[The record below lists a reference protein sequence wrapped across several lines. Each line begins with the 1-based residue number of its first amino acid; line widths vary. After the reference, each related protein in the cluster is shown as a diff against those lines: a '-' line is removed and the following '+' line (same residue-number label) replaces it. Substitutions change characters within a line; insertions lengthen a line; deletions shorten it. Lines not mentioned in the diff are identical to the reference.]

1 MYILFHHNLLCIL
14 GPVCEDPGH
23 PPDGQQI
30 AVSYEQG
37 EEVQFSCLRPGYEP
51 YSDEPIRCDK
61 SNLQIYF
68 LISINIVNLSSI
80 KNMSLI
86 FKMLSAK

>member
-1 MYILFHHNLLCIL
+1 MLVYHWIFLLCVFSLVFQCDIKFGFVFNTL
-14 GPVCEDPGH
+14 GPVCDDPGY

-37 EEVQFSCLRPGYEP
+37 SEVQFSCLRPGYEP

-61 SNLQIYF
+61 SKYY
-68 LISINIVNLSSI
+68 
-80 KNMSLI
+80 
-86 FKMLSAK
+86 